1 MEGFIVDLGYL
12 DGAEAQVRSKD
23 EEEDE
28 CACVGWLETGGNLG
42 IGCITERKGSDT
54 HFLGQS
60 QQTQSS
66 SKGL

>member
-28 CACVGWLETGGNLG
+28 RACVGRLATGEIWG

-66 SKGL
+66 SKGF